1 MLQGTAR
8 ILPTYDE
15 RLSRDAAESLER
27 LGVTVRTGAVVTD
40 IQPDGVT
47 IRRGQRLET
56 IAARTVI
63 LAAGVQASPLGA
75 ALARATGAE
84 MDGQGRVLVGRDLSV
99 PGYPVIFVMGDL
111 AHAKAS
117 DGRVL
122 PGLAPVAMQQGAY
135 AARLIARRLRGRATP
150 PFRYR
155 DRGCM
160 AVIGR
165 SAAVAQIG
173 TLRLHGFPA
182 WLAWLFVHLLYL
194 VEFENR
200 LLVLLQWGWNYFTRN
215 RSARLI
221 TETPKSR
228 EESLWPIQAA
238 RNAVQEARTVRCDT
252 APRGATDLI
261 T

>member
-63 LAAGVQASPLGA
+63 WAAGVQASPLGA

-99 PGYPVIFVMGDL
+99 PGYPDIFVLGDL
-111 AHAKAS
+111 AHAQAS

-122 PGLAPVAMQQGAY
+122 P
-135 AARLIARRLRGRATP
+135 
-150 PFRYR
+150 
-155 DRGCM
+155 
-160 AVIGR
+160 
-165 SAAVAQIG
+165 
-173 TLRLHGFPA
+173 
-182 WLAWLFVHLLYL
+182 
-194 VEFENR
+194 
-200 LLVLLQWGWNYFTRN
+200 
-215 RSARLI
+215 
-221 TETPKSR
+221 
-228 EESLWPIQAA
+228 
-238 RNAVQEARTVRCDT
+238 
-252 APRGATDLI
+252 
-261 T
+261 